1 MTGSNESGRSVK
13 NFPHNL
19 IKWLGFTLDQ
29 TNERTEGGYLNLN
42 LI

>member
-13 NFPHNL
+13 NFPL

-29 TNERTEGGYLNLN
+29 ANERTERGYLNLN